1 MNTHLLSTSKLL
13 VSLLLCILASSTN
26 VLGQGNFGSITGGV
40 YDATGAVIP
49 GVRITAI
56 GLETGLQLSTETTT
70 VGSYLIPNL
79 PNGEYRVTIT
89 STGFKTFTRQPVIVS
104 TGTVTTVD
112 ATLEIGDV
120 TETVTVEAASVQL
133 ETTTSGVGSV
143 MNEDVFRK
151 VPYDLHGMNV
161 QSGIRQPQQFIV
173 LVPGVT
179 GDSSNHTIN
188 GGQLNSSTLQV
199 DGHNWQ
205 LINRPGIMN
214 SWPPPFEANEEFKLN
229 TAQYGAENPIGT
241 AVTQFTFKS
250 GTDDFHGSFTHL
262 SRNDAF
268 NARGFFG
275 REPSPTKINEST
287 ITVGGPIVK
296 GKTHFFG
303 LVTRYSRRGKANAAR
318 RITVP
323 TPLMKQG
330 DFSEYVFPDGRLRQ
344 IFDPSTTMDNGSGG
358 FTREPFPDNVIPQ
371 DRIGPVGRN
380 GAALMVDP
388 SLPGIINNHV
398 IVGGAGENVWLP
410 NIKIDHSW
418 TPNQITR
425 GSYFGTR
432 RDRVRPSGYEGPLGP
447 GDASDF
453 NNNNYMVSHSS
464 VWSSSLV
471 TEFRFAIAPWIGP
484 QINVGITDV
493 AGTDALGISGIPS
506 IPGITPRLNISSIF
520 GPLGNAN
527 RQIFRSTRKHH
538 TFGNTTNWTKGRNQ
552 FKFGFTGVLS
562 HDNTSR
568 GLNVVGTFAFNNRS
582 TSDPDA
588 PNVGQ
593 LGHGLASFLLGD
605 VYQSSRLI
613 WRPDVQERQRM
624 RRVEVFFQDDLKV
637 TNKLTLNLG
646 ISYHIPYPY
655 IDAEDN
661 VSAVYLDVPNP
672 GADGLPG
679 ALVFAGEGPGRIGRK
694 QLVDTYYKSWAP
706 RFGFAYRWNEKTVFR
721 GGIGVYYGFAPSHTV
736 LNGTPREGMIFTDVL
751 TSEDQGV
758 THPFN
763 INDGVPPANITLPS
777 VDPTLKNGGTADYV
791 HPRSGVPPF
800 STNWSFG
807 IQRELPKGLFLDVSY
822 VANKSSRLPSQLE
835 NIQQLHPSILD
846 DPVLA
851 PILNRNI
858 NDPLAVAAG
867 VEKPFSSFRGTVGR
881 AIRPFPQYQNL
892 RNRHQGNGFS
902 QYHSLQIKFDKRAGD
917 FFFLNAYT
925 LSKLIDTGG
934 DNRGRGN
941 PVALDTNRR
950 FLEKALSFNDQTH
963 TFVTSAVYELPFG
976 PGKKWLNTT
985 AGNIFGNWRLSWS
998 MRYFSGRPIGLTS
1011 GQSLPIF
1018 GGTNRP
1024 NRVEGVPLQAF
1035 SGDFDPSVHRYINP
1049 DAFEDPGLNALGVP
1063 TFGTLGRTLSNL
1075 REPFFLNENFILT
1088 KLFKPK
1094 ENHTAE
1100 VYVTMLNAFNRV
1112 RFGAPTT
1119 NVSSARFGT
1128 INRQVNEARQLE
1140 IGLRYL
1146 W

>member
-13 VSLLLCILASSTN
+13 VSLLLCVLASSPT

-143 MNEDVFRK
+143 MNADVFRK

-214 SWPPPFEANEEFKLN
+214 SWPPPFEAIEEFKLN

-268 NARGFFG
+268 NARGFFAST
-275 REPSPTKINEST
+275 PSPTKINEST

-303 LVTRYSRRGKANAAR
+303 LITRYSRRGKANAAR

-358 FTREPFPDNVIPQ
+358 FTREPFRDNVIPS
-371 DRIGPVGRN
+371 DRIGAVGRN

-388 SLPGIINNHV
+388 TSPGIINNHV

-410 NIKIDHSW
+410 NVKIDHSW

-493 AGTDALGISGIPS
+493 AGTEALGISGIPS
-506 IPGITPRLNISSIF
+506 VPGITPRLNISSIF

-593 LGHGLASFLLGD
+593 LGHGMASFLLGD

-613 WRPDVQERQRM
+613 WRPEVQERQRM

-655 IDAEDN
+655 KDAEDN

-679 ALVFAGEGPGRIGRK
+679 ALVFAGEGPGRIGRS

-736 LNGTPREGMIFTDVL
+736 MNGTPREGMIFTDVR
-751 TSEDQGV
+751 TSEDQGI

-763 INDGVPPANITLPS
+763 INDGVPAANITLPS

-791 HPRSGVPPF
+791 HPRSGVPSF

-807 IQRELPKGLFLDVSY
+807 IQRELPNGLFLDVSY

-835 NIQQLHPSILD
+835 NIQQLSPSVLD

-867 VEKPFSSFRGTVGR
+867 IKKPFSSFRGTVGR

-934 DNRGRGN
+934 DNRGSGN
-941 PVALDTNRR
+941 RLALDTNRR

-1024 NRVEGVPLQAF
+1024 NHMDGAPLQGF
-1035 SGDFDPSVHRYINP
+1035 SGDFDPAVHRYINP

-1063 TFGTLGRTLSNL
+1063 TFGTLARSLSNL

-1088 KLFKPK
+1088 KLFKPR
-1094 ENHTAE
+1094 ETHTAE

-1112 RFGAPTT
+1112 RFGRPNT